1 MSDQKYNS
9 PQDSA
14 SELTN
19 GPATATPMPAPSI
32 IEAITGIPAEQEQTQ
47 TMANEQF
54 DADIIV
60 IGAGPGG
67 YYAAIRAA
75 QMGAKVICVE
85 KGFLGGTCLNVGCVP
100 SKAMIASVEMLQKA
114 KKAASFG
121 LKAIDNAEMD
131 FEAFMKR
138 KEKIVLTER
147 GGIGMLYKKRG
158 VTHVEGTAKFI
169 DANTIS
175 VADKDGKETKYR
187 GKNFI
192 LAMGSSVVQ
201 IPIPGLD
208 GGRDANVWTSDDAVT
223 APFVPDSMVVLGGG
237 AVGCEFSYVF
247 NGLGTKVTMVEMM
260 PSLIN
265 IMDEELG
272 VELGKQLTKQGITVK
287 TGATFERVEK
297 TKTGWKATIKKGT
310 ETETI
315 EAQVI
320 LLGVGRK
327 PNTEGMNL
335 ESIGIKL
342 QRGAVQIVDDTLK
355 THVPNIW
362 AIGDVT
368 GRIQLAHVAQQE
380 GLTAVN
386 NILKPDSLK
395 KVDYRFVPNVVY
407 TDPEVASVGM
417 TESKAR
423 SEGYDVVV
431 GRARFGI
438 FAKAMATNET
448 EGFVKVVAEK
458 KYGEILGLHMI
469 GGHVG
474 DMIPEAVVA
483 LVHEA
488 TLESMETVIHA
499 HPTMAEAIIE
509 AFEDAMGHAIHK
521 M

>member
-1 MSDQKYNS
+1 M
-9 PQDSA
+9 
-14 SELTN
+14 
-19 GPATATPMPAPSI
+19 
-32 IEAITGIPAEQEQTQ
+32 
-47 TMANEQF
+47 
-54 DADIIV
+54 
-60 IGAGPGG
+60 
-67 YYAAIRAA
+67 
-75 QMGAKVICVE
+75 
-85 KGFLGGTCLNVGCVP
+85 
-100 SKAMIASVEMLQKA
+100 
-114 KKAASFG
+114 
-121 LKAIDNAEMD
+121 
-131 FEAFMKR
+131 
-138 KEKIVLTER
+138 
-147 GGIGMLYKKRG
+147 
-158 VTHVEGTAKFI
+158 
-169 DANTIS
+169 
-175 VADKDGKETKYR
+175 
-187 GKNFI
+187 
-192 LAMGSSVVQ
+192 
-201 IPIPGLD
+201 
-208 GGRDANVWTSDDAVT
+208 
-223 APFVPDSMVVLGGG
+223 
-237 AVGCEFSYVF
+237 
-247 NGLGTKVTMVEMM
+247 
-260 PSLIN
+260 
-265 IMDEELG
+265 
-272 VELGKQLTKQGITVK
+272 
-287 TGATFERVEK
+287 
-297 TKTGWKATIKKGT
+297 
-310 ETETI
+310 
-315 EAQVI
+315 
-320 LLGVGRK
+320 GVGRK